1 MYLSLYLSIYV
12 CMHVCMYACMY
23 ACMHHVS
30 MMIVCLVGHMSLPW
44 VDGRWQ
50 PEPHREVW
58 WGIWRRVARHDEVDE
73 VWWSMVRFDEMMKCD
88 EAWHFGWGL
97 QVVMD
102 ESGGFKLSCW
112 VAKLGG
118 HSCTSCPKKGHPVG
132 RLLLELRRWFR
143 RWKCPGVVIIVIL
156 LLLAL
161 GGGGVFF
168 FIHRRRNLRLLQ
180 EVHEPRQVEIGE
192 LRRA

>member
-1 MYLSLYLSIYV
+1 MMYDK
-12 CMHVCMYACMY
+12 
-23 ACMHHVS
+23 VS
-30 MMIVCLVGHMSLPW
+30 RGA
-44 VDGRWQ
+44 RK
-50 PEPHREVW
+50 HREVW

-88 EAWHFGWGL
+88 EAWHFGWVL

-132 RLLLELRRWFR
+132 RLLLELRRWFQ
-143 RWKCPGVVIIVIL
+143 GN
-156 LLLAL
+156 
-161 GGGGVFF
+161 
-168 FIHRRRNLRLLQ
+168 RRRKCRRCHHCHLAFARSRRGWCFLLHSPEAQ
-180 EVHEPRQVEIGE
+180 SAAPAGSA
-192 LRRA
+192 RAAADRNWWTPESVAMWPLPWQQSGSDSAVA